1 MPLAQAP
8 QSAVPSDDHGA
19 TGRSGGSRKNA
30 PTASPAA
37 PRGRDTTDRQG
48 NGHASGDNL
57 ASGDGRG
64 PRHGDRGERDVSG
77 DVSALGGP
85 APGTGHGPAGD
96 GGGPAG
102 QLLGDG
108 ERDRLGQRLHHA
120 LAGFVDS
127 PRDSVA
133 EAAEVL
139 AAAEEQLIAS
149 LRDRRIAL
157 RAGWQENGDPEGP
170 GPDTEQL
177 RLTLR
182 TYREVTERLLR
193 A

>member
-1 MPLAQAP
+1 MPPP
-8 QSAVPSDDHGA
+8 QSAVPSEDPSA
-19 TGRSGGSRKNA
+19 TGRSGGSRTHAPA
-30 PTASPAA
+30 PTPAA
-37 PRGRDTTDRQG
+37 PRGRDTTDSPG
-48 NGHASGDNL
+48 DGH

-64 PRHGDRGERDVSG
+64 PGHGGRDQRDVSG
-77 DVSALGGP
+77 VGGPGSGTGTEHGP
-85 APGTGHGPAGD
+85 APD

-102 QLLGDG
+102 QLLGDD
-108 ERDRLGQRLHHA
+108 ERDLLGQRLHQA

-127 PRDSVA
+127 PQDSVA

-139 AAAEEQLIAS
+139 AAVEQQLIAS
-149 LRDRRIAL
+149 LRDRRTAL
-157 RAGWQENGDPEGP
+157 RAGWQENGDPAGP

>member
-1 MPLAQAP
+1 M
-8 QSAVPSDDHGA
+8 
-19 TGRSGGSRKNA
+19 T
-30 PTASPAA
+30 PAA
-37 PRGRDTTDRQG
+37 PRGRDTADRPG
-48 NGHASGDNL
+48 
-57 ASGDGRG
+57 
-64 PRHGDRGERDVSG
+64 
-77 DVSALGGP
+77 GGP
-85 APGTGHGPAGD
+85 APGEGRGPGHGPGAA

-102 QLLGDG
+102 PLLGDG
-108 ERDRLGQRLHHA
+108 ERDRLGERLHHA
-120 LAGFVDS
+120 LTAFVDS

-139 AAAEEQLIAS
+139 EATERQLIAS
-149 LRDRRIAL
+149 LRDRRAAL

>member
-1 MPLAQAP
+1 MSPPTAQP
-8 QSAVPSDDHGA
+8 PTTLSQGRQSAVPSEDPGA
-19 TGRSGGSRKNA
+19 TGRSGGSRRSA
-30 PTASPAA
+30 PAATPVA
-37 PRGRDTTDRQG
+37 PRGRDATDRSG
-48 NGHASGDNL
+48 EGH

-64 PRHGDRGERDVSG
+64 PGNGHRDAHDVGGVAGAASARGPRLSADGD
-77 DVSALGGP
+77 
-85 APGTGHGPAGD
+85 
-96 GGGPAG
+96 GPAG

-108 ERDRLGQRLHHA
+108 ERDRLGERLHHA

-127 PRDSVA
+127 PHDSVA

-139 AAAEEQLIAS
+139 AEAEQQLIAS
-149 LRDRRIAL
+149 LRDRRTAL
-157 RAGWQENGDPEGP
+157 RAGWQENGHPDGP